1 MLSPGWARRGL
12 LCLGAVDAGW
22 TGWMVGRRGRG
33 TATGAEGVVRMGG
46 AGVMGL
52 NREEGAWEGEVGS
65 ENAVKGMVGGSKGD
79 TGIGDGRGPGSGRE
93 GFLSLGAWLEMK

>member
-1 MLSPGWARRGL
+1 
-12 LCLGAVDAGW
+12 
-22 TGWMVGRRGRG
+22 
-33 TATGAEGVVRMGG
+33 
-46 AGVMGL
+46 MGL